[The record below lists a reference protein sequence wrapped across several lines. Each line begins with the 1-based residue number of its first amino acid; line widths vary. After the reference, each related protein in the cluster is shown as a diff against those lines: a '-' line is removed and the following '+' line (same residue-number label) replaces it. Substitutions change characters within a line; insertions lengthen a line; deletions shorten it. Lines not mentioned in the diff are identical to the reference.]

1 MPFLQ
6 KLVVQNC
13 GLLQRVPSGI
23 EHLTH
28 LRVLEFIN
36 MPVNLIVTL
45 HPDRNDGDYLK
56 IAEVPEVY
64 FYTYWNNGKWDVFSL
79 EIFRKGGPQ
88 SKQSSQLSTS
98 SVPVEVS
105 STQEI
110 TSTLPIAHEITST
123 LPIATNLAASS
134 PASTVSASIG
144 VETIDQESEAT
155 ASLSQVMNEDAAI
168 DAFIDHILNVDGPK
182 GSSWKLA
189 SSSSPS
195 LLQALN
201 IVMSGLKQGI
211 TLMANPSDLA
221 QVEEAISSLI
231 AASASLSLSADEA
244 SALQRTR
251 QYLNRQSERRSSV
264 DTKSQELEQIE
275 LQISQGEEGTKAY
288 ASQIKECR
296 SDRDLLKVQI
306 VDLEN
311 QLAKAREDLEVVGS
325 KLGGLYQDLKQQGA
339 TVSENREIKKKLN
352 VEIQQLQ
359 DMILSD
365 NSTQI
370 FCPFW
375 IL

>member
-1 MPFLQ
+1 
-6 KLVVQNC
+6 
-13 GLLQRVPSGI
+13 
-23 EHLTH
+23 
-28 LRVLEFIN
+28 
-36 MPVNLIVTL
+36 
-45 HPDRNDGDYLK
+45 
-56 IAEVPEVY
+56 
-64 FYTYWNNGKWDVFSL
+64 
-79 EIFRKGGPQ
+79 
-88 SKQSSQLSTS
+88 
-98 SVPVEVS
+98 
-105 STQEI
+105 
-110 TSTLPIAHEITST
+110 
-123 LPIATNLAASS
+123 
-134 PASTVSASIG
+134 
-144 VETIDQESEAT
+144 
-155 ASLSQVMNEDAAI
+155 MNEDAAI

-251 QYLNRQSERRSSV
+251 S
-264 DTKSQELEQIE
+264 
-275 LQISQGEEGTKAY
+275 EEGTKAY

-325 KLGGLYQDLKQQGA
+325 KLGGLHQDLKQQGA
-339 TVSENREIKKKLN
+339 LFQRIGKSRK
-352 VEIQQLQ
+352 
-359 DMILSD
+359 S
-365 NSTQI
+365 
-370 FCPFW
+370 
-375 IL
+375 